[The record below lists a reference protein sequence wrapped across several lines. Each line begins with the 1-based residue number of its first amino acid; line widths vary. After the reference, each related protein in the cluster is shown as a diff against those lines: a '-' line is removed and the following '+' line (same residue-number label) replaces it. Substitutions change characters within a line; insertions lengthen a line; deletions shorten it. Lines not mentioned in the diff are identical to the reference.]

1 MRETHQKNGTYANTK
16 KQGAIHEDPFEVL
29 EQLRCAM
36 HSQDEVFLG
45 RVLETA
51 RALGD
56 AFEWQDELE
65 EADQALYEMTCML
78 AHGQRD

>member
-1 MRETHQKNGTYANTK
+1 MRSN
-16 KQGAIHEDPFEVL
+16 
-29 EQLRCAM
+29 
-36 HSQDEVFLG
+36 DEIFLS

-65 EADQALYEMTCML
+65 EAENALMEMTCMDS
-78 AHGQRD
+78 HGQRD